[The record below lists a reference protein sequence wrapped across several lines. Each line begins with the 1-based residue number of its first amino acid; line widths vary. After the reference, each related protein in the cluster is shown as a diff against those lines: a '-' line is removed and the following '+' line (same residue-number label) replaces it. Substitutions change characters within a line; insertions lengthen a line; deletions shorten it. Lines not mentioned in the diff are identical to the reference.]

1 MSRNPQAMSLELFTF
16 TLAAETIAVVPA
28 QALSWHRVQLPA
40 GTFGGGLFKDSSAP
54 PIRAVLEGA
63 LEDQLLDEPAQLHFA
78 VQPNPNIDAPVWV
91 AVCDRAWLRDAL
103 DTLARQNRA
112 PHRLVPECAPDNASR
127 QVWVTGPEDAP
138 RVLWSDANGLHLLP
152 LPQNADSAS
161 EGWAAALE
169 SGELWAEPAV
179 AEHAEKLFHRQ
190 ARIES
195 HAQRLQQAAQTSW
208 NLAQFDLARRN
219 PLLQRLRRAGLTFWT
234 QKRWKPARWAA
245 IVIALIHIIGIN
257 VYAWHTQTQ
266 LQERRDQIRNTL
278 QATFP
283 QVKVIVDAPVQME
296 RELALLRQARGA
308 TSGNDLEA
316 QLSALGVAN
325 GNATLTTVP
334 STLEYNNH
342 ELKLGGAP

>member
-1 MSRNPQAMSLELFTF
+1 MSRNSTAMSLELTTF

-40 GTFGGGLFKDSSAP
+40 GTLDSGLFKDRGAP
-54 PIRAVLEGA
+54 HLRTVLEGM

-78 VQPNPNIDAPVWV
+78 VQPQPRTDAPVWV

-103 DTLARQNRA
+103 DSLTRQNRA
-112 PHRLVPECAPDNASR
+112 PHRLVPECTPDNASR

-138 RVLWSDANGLHLLP
+138 RVLWSDADGVHLLP
-152 LPQNADSAS
+152 LPANADTAPN
-161 EGWAAALE
+161 GWAAALDA
-169 SGELWAEPAV
+169 GELWAEPAV
-179 AEHAEKLFHRQ
+179 AERAEKTLHRQ

-195 HAQRLQQAAQTSW
+195 HIQRLQQAAQTGW

-219 PLLQRLRRAGLTFWT
+219 PLLQRLQRAGLAFWST
-234 QKRWKPARWAA
+234 ERWKPARWAA
-245 IVIALIHIIGIN
+245 IAIVLVHIVGLN
-257 VYAWHTQTQ
+257 AYAWHTQSQ

-296 RELALLRQARGA
+296 RELALLRQARGTA
-308 TSGNDLEA
+308 SGNDLEA
-316 QLSALGVAN
+316 QLSAIGAAN
-325 GNATLTTVP
+325 GNTAPATIP

-342 ELKLGGAP
+342 ELKLGGTP